1 VNKYLKLDPW
11 CIIEDGFNPQNNRA
25 SESLF
30 SLGNTYMGQRAN
42 FEEQYSGDTLLGN
55 YIAGVYYPDL
65 TKVGWWK
72 IGYPDNYAKLVN
84 ITNWIGIDI
93 KIDNETLD
101 LANCKISKF
110 KRILNMQKGYLTRS
124 FIAKL
129 NNKQVKVDSQRFLSM
144 ADKEI
149 AAIKYSIT
157 PLNFSGYITCT
168 PYLDSDVKN
177 ENTNYNEKFLI
188 TLNSKTRQGEAYIT
202 TETRKSNIRVCTGM
216 RFDITQ
222 NGKPIK
228 FIPEI
233 TNKKKYAAN
242 KIKLKC
248 KTNETI
254 TIYKYVANITSRDY
268 KQDQLFNICKKVLL
282 KTFTKKYDLLF
293 KEHQAVWAKK
303 WQQNDI
309 IIEGDIAAQ
318 QGIRFNI
325 FQLNQTYS
333 GDDPRINIT
342 PKGFTGEKYGATT
355 QWDSETFCLPYYLS
369 TTNPKI
375 TKSLLLYRYNHL
387 KKAIQNAK
395 NLGFINGAALYPMA
409 TVNGDECQNE
419 WEITFEEIHRNGA
432 IAYAIYNYVRYTD
445 DKSYLIDYGLEVLIA
460 LSRFWSQRVN
470 FSQLKNKYVILG
482 VTGPNEYEN
491 NVNNNWYTN
500 NIACWTIE
508 YTLEIINY
516 VKQISP
522 QKYAELSKKLNFN
535 EQQETHKWQDILKN
549 MYFPTNK
556 KLGIFLQQEGYLD
569 KQQMLA
575 KDLDQTQRPLNQH
588 WSWDRILRSS
598 FIKQADI
605 LQGIFFFADKYDI
618 KTIKKNF
625 DFYEPRTVHESS
637 LSPCIH
643 ATIAAWLGYQNKA
656 YELFLAATRLDLDDY
671 NNEVKEGC
679 HTTSMAGSWIALV
692 YGFAGMRIKKNI
704 LHFSPII
711 IPKWR
716 FYSFKILFRGNLL
729 AIKITKNKFEINN
742 ISDKPIT
749 LVISNKQYTIAK
761 KSSKIIARLYK

>member
-1 VNKYLKLDPW
+1 MNRYLKLDPW
-11 CIIEDGFNPQNNRA
+11 CIIEEGFNPQNNRA

-42 FEEQYSGDTLLGN
+42 FEEQYSGDALLGN
-55 YIAGVYYPDL
+55 YIAGVYYPDP

-72 IGYPDNYAKLVN
+72 IGYPDYYAKLVN

-93 KIDNETLD
+93 KIADETLD

-124 FIAKL
+124 FLAKL
-129 NNKQVKVDSQRFLSM
+129 NNKQVKIDSQRFLSM

-168 PYLDSDVKN
+168 PYLDSDVRN
-177 ENTNYNEKFLI
+177 EHTNYNELFLETI
-188 TLNSKTRQGEAYIT
+188 NSKTRRGEAYIT
-202 TETRKSNIRVCTGM
+202 TETRRTNIHICTGM
-216 RFDITQ
+216 CFDITK
-222 NGKPIK
+222 NDKPIK

-233 TNKKKYAAN
+233 INKKKYVAN
-242 KIKLKC
+242 KVKLKC
-248 KTNETI
+248 KKGETI
-254 TIYKYVANITSRDY
+254 TVYKYVANITSRDY
-268 KQDQLFNICKKVLL
+268 KQDKLLDICKKILL
-282 KTFTKKYDLLF
+282 KAFTKKYDLLF
-293 KEHQAVWAKK
+293 EEHQAIWAKK
-303 WQQNDI
+303 WQQSDI
-309 IIEGDIAAQ
+309 TIEGDIAAQ

-333 GDDPRINIT
+333 GDDPKLNIN

-369 TTNPKI
+369 TTNYKI
-375 TKSLLLYRYNHL
+375 AKNLLLYRYNHL

-395 NLGFINGAALYPMA
+395 NLGFTNGAALYPMA

-432 IAYAIYNYVRYTD
+432 IAYAIYNYVRYTN
-445 DKSYLIDYGLEVLIA
+445 DKSYLINYGLEVLIA
-460 LSRFWSQRVN
+460 ISRFWSQRVS
-470 FSQLKNKYVILG
+470 FSQIKNKYVMLG

-491 NVNNNWYTN
+491 NINNNWYTN
-500 NIACWTIE
+500 NIACWTIK
-508 YTLEIINY
+508 YTLETINY
-516 VKQISP
+516 VKQVAP
-522 QKYAELSKKLNFN
+522 QKYTKLCKKLHFD
-535 EQQETHKWQDILKN
+535 EQQEINEWQDILKN
-549 MYFPTNK
+549 MYFPIDK
-556 KLGIFLQQEGYLD
+556 KSGIFLQQEGYLD

-575 KDLDQTQRPLNQH
+575 KDLDQTQRPLNKH
-588 WSWDRILRSS
+588 WSWDRILRSC

-605 LQGIFFFADKYDI
+605 LQGIFSFADKYDI

-643 ATIAAWLGYQNKA
+643 ATIAAWLNYQDKA
-656 YELFLAATRLDLDDY
+656 YELFLRAVRLDLDDY
-671 NNEVKEGC
+671 NDEAREGC
-679 HTTSMAGSWIALV
+679 HITSMAGSWIALV
-692 YGFAGMRIKKNI
+692 YGFAGMRVEKNM
-704 LHFSPII
+704 LHFNPII
-711 IPKWR
+711 IPKWQS
-716 FYSFKILFRGNLL
+716 YSFKILFRENLL

-742 ISDKPIT
+742 ISNKPIT
-749 LVISNKQYTIAK
+749 LAILNKQYTIAE
-761 KSSKIIARLYK
+761 KSSKIIAR

>member
-1 VNKYLKLDPW
+1 VNRYLKLDPW
-11 CIIEDGFNPQNNRA
+11 CIIEEGFNPQNNRA

-42 FEEQYSGDTLLGN
+42 FEEQYSGDALLGN
-55 YIAGVYYPDL
+55 YIAGVYYPDP

-72 IGYPDNYAKLVN
+72 IGYPDYYAKLVN

-93 KIDNETLD
+93 KIADETLD

-124 FIAKL
+124 FLAKL
-129 NNKQVKVDSQRFLSM
+129 NNKQVKIDSQRFLSM

-168 PYLDSDVKN
+168 PYLDSDVRN
-177 ENTNYNEKFLI
+177 EHTNYNELFLETI
-188 TLNSKTRQGEAYIT
+188 NSKTRRGEAYIT
-202 TETRKSNIRVCTGM
+202 TETRRTNIHICTGM
-216 RFDITQ
+216 CFDITK
-222 NGKPIK
+222 NDKPIK

-233 TNKKKYAAN
+233 INKKKYVAN
-242 KIKLKC
+242 KVKLKC
-248 KTNETI
+248 KKGETI
-254 TIYKYVANITSRDY
+254 TVYKYVANITSRDY
-268 KQDQLFNICKKVLL
+268 KQDKLLDICKKILL
-282 KTFTKKYDLLF
+282 KAFTKKYDLLF
-293 KEHQAVWAKK
+293 EEHQAIWAKK
-303 WQQNDI
+303 WQQSDI
-309 IIEGDIAAQ
+309 TIEGDIAAQ

-333 GDDPRINIT
+333 GDDPKLNIN

-369 TTNPKI
+369 TTNYKI
-375 TKSLLLYRYNHL
+375 AKNLLLYRYNHL

-395 NLGFINGAALYPMA
+395 NLGFTNGAALYPMA

-432 IAYAIYNYVRYTD
+432 IAYAIYNYVRYTN
-445 DKSYLIDYGLEVLIA
+445 DKSYLINYGLEVLIA
-460 LSRFWSQRVN
+460 ISRFWSQRVS
-470 FSQLKNKYVILG
+470 FSQIKNKYVMLG

-491 NVNNNWYTN
+491 NINNNWYTN
-500 NIACWTIE
+500 NIACWTIK
-508 YTLEIINY
+508 YTLETINY
-516 VKQISP
+516 VKQVAP
-522 QKYAELSKKLNFN
+522 QKYTKLCKKLHFD
-535 EQQETHKWQDILKN
+535 EQQEINEWQDILKN
-549 MYFPTNK
+549 MYFPIDK
-556 KLGIFLQQEGYLD
+556 KSGIFLQQEGYLD

-575 KDLDQTQRPLNQH
+575 KDLDQTQRPLNKH
-588 WSWDRILRSS
+588 WSWDRILRSC

-605 LQGIFFFADKYDI
+605 LQGIFSFADKYDI

-643 ATIAAWLGYQNKA
+643 ATIAAWLNYQDKA
-656 YELFLAATRLDLDDY
+656 YELFLRAVRLDLDDY
-671 NNEVKEGC
+671 NDEAREGC
-679 HTTSMAGSWIALV
+679 HITSMAGSWIALV
-692 YGFAGMRIKKNI
+692 YGFAGMRVEKNM
-704 LHFSPII
+704 LHFNPII
-711 IPKWR
+711 IPKWQS
-716 FYSFKILFRGNLL
+716 YSFKILFRENLL

-742 ISDKPIT
+742 ISNKPIT
-749 LVISNKQYTIAK
+749 LAILNKQYTIAE
-761 KSSKIIARLYK
+761 KSSKIIAR